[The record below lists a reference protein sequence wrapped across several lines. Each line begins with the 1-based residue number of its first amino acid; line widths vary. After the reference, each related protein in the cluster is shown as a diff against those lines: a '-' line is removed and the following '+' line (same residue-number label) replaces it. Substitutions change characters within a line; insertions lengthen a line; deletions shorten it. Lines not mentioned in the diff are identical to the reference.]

1 MEAWRQCARWL
12 VAARVL
18 PAGHRASSP
27 EGQVWDLAQALRDG
41 VLLCHLL
48 NALLPRA
55 VPPRDICPLDKGVDN
70 GDDGGDSDNDG
81 GDSDGDDDDVG
92 DDGGDYDGAN
102 GRDVDGDSDR
112 GGVTMTMTTTMMVMM
127 MVLVPVGTIVTATM
141 MVLVTVTIM
150 MMVMVPMGVT
160 ATVLVMMM
168 MGVTV
173 PMAVLVTEVMEV
185 PVSIVVPMGVTATVL
200 VMLMMEVTVLMTVLV
215 TEFLCLRNIRTFLT
229 ACADKFGLPKHRL
242 FGAFDLFDVQD
253 FGKVIDT
260 LSTLS
265 WTPIAQSKGFTPFP
279 TEDCVG
285 DDDIYSGLSD
295 LIDDT
300 AEEDD
305 DLYDCVE
312 AEGDDGDE
320 IYEDLMRV
328 EPPPA
333 MKVEV
338 DRRLCCIQEL
348 RQTEER
354 YTETLESIC
363 QHFLRPLRH
372 FLQPQDLESIF
383 INIEELL
390 QLHRLFLGELR
401 GALGGS
407 GGSRGLP
414 PLFLAYKERFLLYG
428 RYCSQVEAAA
438 RRLDQLATNTDLR
451 MKLQECS
458 QRANNGRFSL
468 RDLLM
473 VPMQRVL
480 KYHLLL
486 QELVKLTPEPA
497 ERERLR
503 VALDAMRDLAQC
515 VNEVKRDNETLKQ
528 LTSVQLCLHNMSQS
542 LAQFGRPKIDG
553 ELKVSSTERRSK
565 VDRYGFLLDKA
576 LIICKR
582 RGDSY
587 EAKDV
592 VDLQSHQLRD
602 GGLGPRDGKK
612 VSRSLV
618 VPSIQVW
625 WAQVSRLLVDLLKPG
640 GPTCLVPSGPRCPLP
655 NELRCPG
662 PNEPRRPRLVDPSIL
677 VLGGHKCPGLVDPS
691 IQVLGGP
698 KSPGLVDPSI
708 QVLGGPK
715 SPALVDPGI
724 QVPGGHKCPVVVD
737 PSIQVLGVPKSP
749 ALVDPSI
756 QVLGGPKSPAL
767 VDPGIQVPGGHKCPV
782 VVDPSI
788 QVLGVPK
795 SPALVDPS
803 IQVLG
808 GPKSPALVDPGI
820 QVPGGHKCPVVVDP
834 SIQWTHTF
842 LLIDTAGLQGY
853 ELFFKTRELKKKWLE
868 QFEMA
873 LSNIFPEHALADGH
887 DFQMFSFE
895 DTTSCRAC
903 QMLLRGTFYQG
914 YRCSRCRAPAHKECL
929 GRLGTCGRGGT
940 DSGSGTR
947 KNKSQR
953 PGPEKKRGDL
963 GEDNVEG
970 LDVWV
975 RMFGGGRGGLPKME
989 ASQPYSGVPPPPGA
1003 LGPALRLSP
1012 GDVVEVTVAE
1022 AEQLWWQ
1029 GRNVANGDLGW
1040 FPCAAVRPFI
1050 CVPLPDLSVYPWYAG
1065 PMERGE
1071 AEQLLMPRSDGAF
1084 LVRQRV
1090 KDAGEFAISIKYR
1103 GEVKHIKVMTADGLY
1118 RVTEKKVFK
1127 GLVELVEFYQH
1138 SSLKDCFKALDTAL
1152 VVPFKEPES
1161 RASPRPPGA
1170 VRSFGSAK
1178 ARYDF
1183 CARDRTEL
1191 TLREGDIIRVLSK
1204 KGHTGWWKGEIY
1216 GRVGW
1221 FPANYVEEDYSEYC

>member
-27 EGQVWDLAQALRDG
+27 GGQVWDLAQALRDG

-55 VPPRDICPLDKGVDN
+55 VPPRDICPRPQM
-70 GDDGGDSDNDG
+70 SQ
-81 GDSDGDDDDVG
+81 
-92 DDGGDYDGAN
+92 
-102 GRDVDGDSDR
+102 
-112 GGVTMTMTTTMMVMM
+112 
-127 MVLVPVGTIVTATM
+127 
-141 MVLVTVTIM
+141 
-150 MMVMVPMGVT
+150 
-160 ATVLVMMM
+160 
-168 MGVTV
+168 
-173 PMAVLVTEVMEV
+173 
-185 PVSIVVPMGVTATVL
+185 
-200 VMLMMEVTVLMTVLV
+200 
-215 TEFLCLRNIRTFLT
+215 FLCLRNIRTFLT

-312 AEGDDGDE
+312 AEKDDGDE

-328 EPPPA
+328 EAPPATVSVPPPGCLGPPPPGLLPG
-333 MKVEV
+333 VWV
-338 DRRLCCIQEL
+338 SSCPPP
-348 RQTEER
+348 
-354 YTETLESIC
+354 
-363 QHFLRPLRH
+363 RPA
-372 FLQPQDLESIF
+372 P
-383 INIEELL
+383 
-390 QLHRLFLGELR
+390 
-401 GALGGS
+401 
-407 GGSRGLP
+407 
-414 PLFLAYKERFLLYG
+414 
-428 RYCSQVEAAA
+428 
-438 RRLDQLATNTDLR
+438 
-451 MKLQECS
+451 
-458 QRANNGRFSL
+458 
-468 RDLLM
+468 
-473 VPMQRVL
+473 
-480 KYHLLL
+480 
-486 QELVKLTPEPA
+486 
-497 ERERLR
+497 
-503 VALDAMRDLAQC
+503 
-515 VNEVKRDNETLKQ
+515 
-528 LTSVQLCLHNMSQS
+528 QS

-587 EAKDV
+587 EAKEV

-612 VSRSLV
+612 
-618 VPSIQVW
+618 
-625 WAQVSRLLVDLLKPG
+625 
-640 GPTCLVPSGPRCPLP
+640 
-655 NELRCPG
+655 
-662 PNEPRRPRLVDPSIL
+662 
-677 VLGGHKCPGLVDPS
+677 
-691 IQVLGGP
+691 
-698 KSPGLVDPSI
+698 
-708 QVLGGPK
+708 
-715 SPALVDPGI
+715 
-724 QVPGGHKCPVVVD
+724 
-737 PSIQVLGVPKSP
+737 
-749 ALVDPSI
+749 
-756 QVLGGPKSPAL
+756 
-767 VDPGIQVPGGHKCPV
+767 
-782 VVDPSI
+782 
-788 QVLGVPK
+788 
-795 SPALVDPS
+795 
-803 IQVLG
+803 
-808 GPKSPALVDPGI
+808 
-820 QVPGGHKCPVVVDP
+820 
-834 SIQWTHTF
+834 WTHTF

-895 DTTSCRAC
+895 DTTSCKAC

-929 GRLGTCGRGGT
+929 GRLGTCGRAHQDLTGPQ
-940 DSGSGTR
+940 
-947 KNKSQR
+947 NKSQR

-963 GEDNVEG
+963 G
-970 LDVWV
+970 
-975 RMFGGGRGGLPKME
+975 LPKME
-989 ASQPYSGVPPPPGA
+989 ANQHYGGVPPPPGA
-1003 LGPALRLSP
+1003 MGPALRLSP
-1012 GDVVEVTVAE
+1012 GDIVEVTVAE
-1022 AEQLWWQ
+1022 AEQLWWT
-1029 GRNVANGDLGW
+1029 
-1040 FPCAAVRPFI
+1040 PI
-1050 CVPLPDLSVYPWYAG
+1050 LSHPRYAG

-1071 AEQLLMPRSDGAF
+1071 AEQILTPRSDGAF

-1103 GEVKHIKVMTADGLY
+1103 TEVKHIKVMTAEGLY
-1118 RVTEKKVFK
+1118 RLTEKKAFK
-1127 GLVELVEFYQH
+1127 GLVELVEFYQRN
-1138 SSLKDCFKALDTAL
+1138 SLKDCFKALDTAL
-1152 VVPFKEPES
+1152 LVPFKEPES
-1161 RASPRPPGA
+1161 RAGA

-1191 TLREGDIIRVLSK
+1191 TLREGDVIRVLSK
-1204 KGHTGWWKGEIY
+1204 KGHPGWWKGEIY

>member
-1 MEAWRQCARWL
+1 MEAWRQCAHWL

-27 EGQVWDLAQALRDG
+27 AGQVWDLAQALRDG

-55 VPPRDICPLDKGVDN
+55 VPPRDICPRPQM
-70 GDDGGDSDNDG
+70 SQ
-81 GDSDGDDDDVG
+81 
-92 DDGGDYDGAN
+92 
-102 GRDVDGDSDR
+102 
-112 GGVTMTMTTTMMVMM
+112 
-127 MVLVPVGTIVTATM
+127 
-141 MVLVTVTIM
+141 
-150 MMVMVPMGVT
+150 
-160 ATVLVMMM
+160 
-168 MGVTV
+168 
-173 PMAVLVTEVMEV
+173 
-185 PVSIVVPMGVTATVL
+185 
-200 VMLMMEVTVLMTVLV
+200 
-215 TEFLCLRNIRTFLT
+215 FLCLRNIRTFLT

-279 TEDCVG
+279 TEDCIG

-312 AEGDDGDE
+312 AEGDDGDD

-328 EPPPA
+328 EPPQA
-333 MKVEV
+333 MVEV
-338 DRRLCCIQEL
+338 DRRLCCLQEL

-383 INIEELL
+383 INIEVTPVTPSAPSNPSYF
-390 QLHRLFLGELR
+390 H
-401 GALGGS
+401 
-407 GGSRGLP
+407 P
-414 PLFLAYKERFLLYG
+414 CRFLLYG

-528 LTSVQLCLHNMSQS
+528 LTSVQLCLHNMPQS

-587 EAKDV
+587 EAKDI

-602 GGLGPRDGKK
+602 GDLGPRDGKK
-612 VSRSLV
+612 
-618 VPSIQVW
+618 
-625 WAQVSRLLVDLLKPG
+625 
-640 GPTCLVPSGPRCPLP
+640 
-655 NELRCPG
+655 
-662 PNEPRRPRLVDPSIL
+662 
-677 VLGGHKCPGLVDPS
+677 
-691 IQVLGGP
+691 
-698 KSPGLVDPSI
+698 
-708 QVLGGPK
+708 
-715 SPALVDPGI
+715 
-724 QVPGGHKCPVVVD
+724 
-737 PSIQVLGVPKSP
+737 
-749 ALVDPSI
+749 
-756 QVLGGPKSPAL
+756 
-767 VDPGIQVPGGHKCPV
+767 
-782 VVDPSI
+782 
-788 QVLGVPK
+788 
-795 SPALVDPS
+795 
-803 IQVLG
+803 
-808 GPKSPALVDPGI
+808 
-820 QVPGGHKCPVVVDP
+820 
-834 SIQWTHTF
+834 WTHTF

-853 ELFFKTRELKKKWLE
+853 ELFFKTHELKKKWLE

-929 GRLGTCGRGGT
+929 GRLGTCGRAGT
-940 DSGSGTR
+940 GERHHGILRGWGWWDSG
-947 KNKSQR
+947 K
-953 PGPEKKRGDL
+953 
-963 GEDNVEG
+963 GEH
-970 LDVWV
+970 
-975 RMFGGGRGGLPKME
+975 RLPKME
-989 ASQPYSGVPPPPGA
+989 ASQHYSGVPPPPGA

-1050 CVPLPDLSVYPWYAG
+1050 CVSMGTPKHPQ
-1065 PMERGE
+1065 E
-1071 AEQLLMPRSDGAF
+1071 
-1084 LVRQRV
+1084 
-1090 KDAGEFAISIKYR
+1090 YR
-1103 GEVKHIKVMTADGLY
+1103 GEVKHIKVMTAEGLY
-1118 RVTEKKVFK
+1118 RVTEKKAFK

-1138 SSLKDCFKALDTAL
+1138 SSLKDCFKTLDTAL

-1161 RASPRPPGA
+1161 RAGPRPPA

-1204 KGHTGWWKGEIY
+1204 KGHPGWWKGEIY

>member
-1 MEAWRQCARWL
+1 MEAWRQCAHWL

-27 EGQVWDLAQALRDG
+27 AGQVWDLAQALRDG

-55 VPPRDICPLDKGVDN
+55 GQILTRGVELPP
-70 GDDGGDSDNDG
+70 GG
-81 GDSDGDDDDVG
+81 
-92 DDGGDYDGAN
+92 
-102 GRDVDGDSDR
+102 
-112 GGVTMTMTTTMMVMM
+112 
-127 MVLVPVGTIVTATM
+127 
-141 MVLVTVTIM
+141 
-150 MMVMVPMGVT
+150 
-160 ATVLVMMM
+160 
-168 MGVTV
+168 
-173 PMAVLVTEVMEV
+173 
-185 PVSIVVPMGVTATVL
+185 
-200 VMLMMEVTVLMTVLV
+200 
-215 TEFLCLRNIRTFLT
+215 FLCLRNIRTFLT

-279 TEDCVG
+279 TEDCIG

-312 AEGDDGDE
+312 AEGDDGDD

-328 EPPPA
+328 EPPQA
-333 MKVEV
+333 MVEV
-338 DRRLCCIQEL
+338 DRRLCCLQEL

-383 INIEELL
+383 INIEVT
-390 QLHRLFLGELR
+390 QVTPSAPSNPSYFH
-401 GALGGS
+401 
-407 GGSRGLP
+407 P
-414 PLFLAYKERFLLYG
+414 CRFLLYG

-528 LTSVQLCLHNMSQS
+528 LTSVQLCLHNMPQS

-587 EAKDV
+587 EAKDI

-602 GGLGPRDGKK
+602 GDLGPRDGKK
-612 VSRSLV
+612 
-618 VPSIQVW
+618 
-625 WAQVSRLLVDLLKPG
+625 
-640 GPTCLVPSGPRCPLP
+640 
-655 NELRCPG
+655 
-662 PNEPRRPRLVDPSIL
+662 
-677 VLGGHKCPGLVDPS
+677 
-691 IQVLGGP
+691 
-698 KSPGLVDPSI
+698 
-708 QVLGGPK
+708 
-715 SPALVDPGI
+715 
-724 QVPGGHKCPVVVD
+724 
-737 PSIQVLGVPKSP
+737 
-749 ALVDPSI
+749 
-756 QVLGGPKSPAL
+756 
-767 VDPGIQVPGGHKCPV
+767 
-782 VVDPSI
+782 
-788 QVLGVPK
+788 
-795 SPALVDPS
+795 
-803 IQVLG
+803 
-808 GPKSPALVDPGI
+808 
-820 QVPGGHKCPVVVDP
+820 
-834 SIQWTHTF
+834 WTHTF

-929 GRLGTCGRGGT
+929 GRLGTCGRGG
-940 DSGSGTR
+940 
-947 KNKSQR
+947 NKSQR
-953 PGPEKKRGDL
+953 PGTEKKRGDL
-963 GEDNVEG
+963 
-970 LDVWV
+970 
-975 RMFGGGRGGLPKME
+975 GLPKME
-989 ASQPYSGVPPPPGA
+989 ASQHYSGVPPPPGA
-1003 LGPALRLSP
+1003 VGPALRLSP

-1040 FPCAAVRPFI
+1040 FPCTAVRPFI
-1050 CVPLPDLSVYPWYAG
+1050 CDPHPLIPRYAG

-1090 KDAGEFAISIKYR
+1090 KDTGEFAISIKYR
-1103 GEVKHIKVMTADGLY
+1103 GEVKHIKVMTAEGLY
-1118 RVTEKKVFK
+1118 RVTEKKAFK

-1138 SSLKDCFKALDTAL
+1138 SSLKDCFKTLDTAL

-1161 RASPRPPGA
+1161 RAGPRPPA

-1204 KGHTGWWKGEIY
+1204 KGHPGWWKGEIY
-1216 GRVGW
+1216 GRVWDPGVRAGNEVKVVQSVSLGRD
-1221 FPANYVEEDYSEYC
+1221 PGIRAGMRPRG

>member
-1 MEAWRQCARWL
+1 
-12 VAARVL
+12 
-18 PAGHRASSP
+18 
-27 EGQVWDLAQALRDG
+27 
-41 VLLCHLL
+41 
-48 NALLPRA
+48 
-55 VPPRDICPLDKGVDN
+55 
-70 GDDGGDSDNDG
+70 
-81 GDSDGDDDDVG
+81 
-92 DDGGDYDGAN
+92 
-102 GRDVDGDSDR
+102 
-112 GGVTMTMTTTMMVMM
+112 MVKM
-127 MVLVPVGTIVTATM
+127 G
-141 MVLVTVTIM
+141 
-150 MMVMVPMGVT
+150 MMVMVPMDNAVDNGDDDDGENDSDGDSGDDDVCDDGGGHDGVDGCDVDGDGDHGGDDGHDHNGGGDDGAGASEEDSDDGVGDSDDHGDDGGDGANGSDSVGDVDDGGDRDDDSVGDGGDGCASVNGGDNGGHKWQKMMGLMVLMGMTVVVTMMAMVTMGAIETIGVT
-160 ATVLVMMM
+160 TGGGGDGAGDGDTVL
-168 MGVTV
+168 
-173 PMAVLVTEVMEV
+173 PQ
-185 PVSIVVPMGVTATVL
+185 
-200 VMLMMEVTVLMTVLV
+200 
-215 TEFLCLRNIRTFLT
+215 FLCLRNIRTFLT

-279 TEDCVG
+279 TEDCIG

-312 AEGDDGDE
+312 AEGDDGDD

-328 EPPPA
+328 EPPQA

-338 DRRLCCIQEL
+338 DRRVCCLQEL

-401 GALGGS
+401 GALAVS
-407 GGSRGLP
+407 GGGRGLP

-528 LTSVQLCLHNMSQS
+528 LTSVQLCLHNMPQS

-587 EAKDV
+587 EAKDI

-602 GGLGPRDGKK
+602 GDLGPRDGKK
-612 VSRSLV
+612 
-618 VPSIQVW
+618 
-625 WAQVSRLLVDLLKPG
+625 
-640 GPTCLVPSGPRCPLP
+640 
-655 NELRCPG
+655 
-662 PNEPRRPRLVDPSIL
+662 
-677 VLGGHKCPGLVDPS
+677 
-691 IQVLGGP
+691 
-698 KSPGLVDPSI
+698 
-708 QVLGGPK
+708 
-715 SPALVDPGI
+715 
-724 QVPGGHKCPVVVD
+724 
-737 PSIQVLGVPKSP
+737 
-749 ALVDPSI
+749 
-756 QVLGGPKSPAL
+756 
-767 VDPGIQVPGGHKCPV
+767 
-782 VVDPSI
+782 
-788 QVLGVPK
+788 
-795 SPALVDPS
+795 
-803 IQVLG
+803 
-808 GPKSPALVDPGI
+808 
-820 QVPGGHKCPVVVDP
+820 
-834 SIQWTHTF
+834 WTHTF

-929 GRLGTCGRGGT
+929 GRLGTCGRAGA
-940 DSGSGTR
+940 DPGSGMR

-953 PGPEKKRGDL
+953 PGTEKKRGDL
-963 GEDNVEG
+963 
-970 LDVWV
+970 
-975 RMFGGGRGGLPKME
+975 GLPKME
-989 ASQPYSGVPPPPGA
+989 ASQHYSGVPPPPGA

-1103 GEVKHIKVMTADGLY
+1103 GEVKHIKVMTAEGLY
-1118 RVTEKKVFK
+1118 RVTEKKAFK

-1138 SSLKDCFKALDTAL
+1138 SSLKDCFKTLDTAL

-1161 RASPRPPGA
+1161 RAGPRPPGA

-1204 KGHTGWWKGEIY
+1204 KGHPGWWKGEIY

>member
-27 EGQVWDLAQALRDG
+27 GGQVWDLAQALRDG

-55 VPPRDICPLDKGVDN
+55 VPPRDICPRPQM
-70 GDDGGDSDNDG
+70 SQ
-81 GDSDGDDDDVG
+81 
-92 DDGGDYDGAN
+92 
-102 GRDVDGDSDR
+102 
-112 GGVTMTMTTTMMVMM
+112 
-127 MVLVPVGTIVTATM
+127 
-141 MVLVTVTIM
+141 
-150 MMVMVPMGVT
+150 
-160 ATVLVMMM
+160 
-168 MGVTV
+168 
-173 PMAVLVTEVMEV
+173 
-185 PVSIVVPMGVTATVL
+185 
-200 VMLMMEVTVLMTVLV
+200 
-215 TEFLCLRNIRTFLT
+215 FLCLRNIRTFLT

-312 AEGDDGDE
+312 AERDDGDE

-328 EPPPA
+328 EPPP
-333 MKVEV
+333 KVEV
-338 DRRLCCIQEL
+338 DRRLCCLQEL

-354 YTETLESIC
+354 YTETLESIS
-363 QHFLRPLRH
+363 QFHLHQGSTSDTIPHSLG
-372 FLQPQDLESIF
+372 PASSI
-383 INIEELL
+383 LVPT
-390 QLHRLFLGELR
+390 QGV
-401 GALGGS
+401 GWV
-407 GGSRGLP
+407 
-414 PLFLAYKERFLLYG
+414 LATFWVGFGVNLAAFGPGRFLLYG

-438 RRLDQLATNTDLR
+438 RRLDQLAAGTDLR

-503 VALDAMRDLAQC
+503 AALDAMRDLAQC

-528 LTSVQLCLHNMSQS
+528 LTSS

-553 ELKVSSTERRSK
+553 ELKVSSTE
-565 VDRYGFLLDKA
+565 RYGFLLDKA

-587 EAKDV
+587 EAKEV

-612 VSRSLV
+612 
-618 VPSIQVW
+618 
-625 WAQVSRLLVDLLKPG
+625 
-640 GPTCLVPSGPRCPLP
+640 
-655 NELRCPG
+655 
-662 PNEPRRPRLVDPSIL
+662 
-677 VLGGHKCPGLVDPS
+677 
-691 IQVLGGP
+691 
-698 KSPGLVDPSI
+698 
-708 QVLGGPK
+708 
-715 SPALVDPGI
+715 
-724 QVPGGHKCPVVVD
+724 
-737 PSIQVLGVPKSP
+737 
-749 ALVDPSI
+749 
-756 QVLGGPKSPAL
+756 
-767 VDPGIQVPGGHKCPV
+767 
-782 VVDPSI
+782 
-788 QVLGVPK
+788 
-795 SPALVDPS
+795 
-803 IQVLG
+803 
-808 GPKSPALVDPGI
+808 
-820 QVPGGHKCPVVVDP
+820 
-834 SIQWTHTF
+834 WTHTF

-895 DTTSCRAC
+895 DTTSCKAC

-929 GRLGTCGRGGT
+929 GRLGTCGRAGAGERGNGAV
-940 DSGSGTR
+940 GS
-947 KNKSQR
+947 
-953 PGPEKKRGDL
+953 PCAVVPP
-963 GEDNVEG
+963 
-970 LDVWV
+970 
-975 RMFGGGRGGLPKME
+975 GLPKME
-989 ASQPYSGVPPPPGA
+989 ATQHYGGVPPPPGA
-1003 LGPALRLSP
+1003 VGPALRLSP
-1012 GDVVEVTVAE
+1012 GDIVEVTVAE

-1029 GRNVANGDLGW
+1029 LTPGRRGVLVWGGLRT
-1040 FPCAAVRPFI
+1040 PTPSHPR
-1050 CVPLPDLSVYPWYAG
+1050 YAG

-1071 AEQLLMPRSDGAF
+1071 AEQILTPRSDGAF

-1090 KDAGEFAISIKYR
+1090 KDTGEFAISIKYR
-1103 GEVKHIKVMTADGLY
+1103 TEVKHIKVMTAEGLY
-1118 RVTEKKVFK
+1118 RLTEKKAFK
-1127 GLVELVEFYQH
+1127 GLVELVEFYQRN
-1138 SSLKDCFKALDTAL
+1138 SLKDCFKALDTAL
-1152 VVPFKEPES
+1152 LVPFKEPES
-1161 RASPRPPGA
+1161 RAGPRPPGA

-1191 TLREGDIIRVLSK
+1191 TLREGDVIRVLSK
-1204 KGHTGWWKGEIY
+1204 KGHPGWWKGEIY

>member
-27 EGQVWDLAQALRDG
+27 GGQVWDLAQALRDG

-55 VPPRDICPLDKGVDN
+55 VPPRDICPRPQM
-70 GDDGGDSDNDG
+70 SQ
-81 GDSDGDDDDVG
+81 
-92 DDGGDYDGAN
+92 
-102 GRDVDGDSDR
+102 
-112 GGVTMTMTTTMMVMM
+112 
-127 MVLVPVGTIVTATM
+127 
-141 MVLVTVTIM
+141 
-150 MMVMVPMGVT
+150 
-160 ATVLVMMM
+160 
-168 MGVTV
+168 
-173 PMAVLVTEVMEV
+173 
-185 PVSIVVPMGVTATVL
+185 
-200 VMLMMEVTVLMTVLV
+200 
-215 TEFLCLRNIRTFLT
+215 FLCLRNIRTFLT

-312 AEGDDGDE
+312 AEGDDGDD

-328 EPPPA
+328 EPHPA

-348 RQTEER
+348 RQTEEK

-383 INIEELL
+383 INVEELL

-401 GALGGS
+401 GALGGA
-407 GGSRGLP
+407 GGGQGLP

-528 LTSVQLCLHNMSQS
+528 LTSVQLCLHNMPQS

-592 VDLQSHQLRD
+592 VDLQSYQLRD
-602 GGLGPRDGKK
+602 SGLSPRDSKK
-612 VSRSLV
+612 
-618 VPSIQVW
+618 
-625 WAQVSRLLVDLLKPG
+625 
-640 GPTCLVPSGPRCPLP
+640 
-655 NELRCPG
+655 
-662 PNEPRRPRLVDPSIL
+662 
-677 VLGGHKCPGLVDPS
+677 
-691 IQVLGGP
+691 
-698 KSPGLVDPSI
+698 
-708 QVLGGPK
+708 
-715 SPALVDPGI
+715 
-724 QVPGGHKCPVVVD
+724 
-737 PSIQVLGVPKSP
+737 
-749 ALVDPSI
+749 
-756 QVLGGPKSPAL
+756 
-767 VDPGIQVPGGHKCPV
+767 
-782 VVDPSI
+782 
-788 QVLGVPK
+788 
-795 SPALVDPS
+795 
-803 IQVLG
+803 
-808 GPKSPALVDPGI
+808 
-820 QVPGGHKCPVVVDP
+820 
-834 SIQWTHTF
+834 WTHTF

-853 ELFFKTRELKKKWLE
+853 ELFFKTCELKKKWLE

-929 GRLGTCGRGGT
+929 GRLGTCGRGGA

-953 PGPEKKRGDL
+953 PSPEKKRGDL
-963 GEDNVEG
+963 G
-970 LDVWV
+970 
-975 RMFGGGRGGLPKME
+975 LPKME
-989 ASQPYSGVPPPPGA
+989 ANQPYSGVPPPPGS

-1071 AEQLLMPRSDGAF
+1071 AEQLLMLRSDGAF

-1090 KDAGEFAISIKYR
+1090 KDAGEFAISIKYH
-1103 GEVKHIKVMTADGLY
+1103 GEVKHIKVMTAEGLY
-1118 RVTEKKVFK
+1118 RVTEKKAFK
-1127 GLVELVEFYQH
+1127 GLVELVEFYQR

-1161 RASPRPPGA
+1161 RASTRPPGA
-1170 VRSFGSAK
+1170 IRSFGSAK

-1204 KGHTGWWKGEIY
+1204 KGHPGWWKGEIY

>member
-1 MEAWRQCARWL
+1 MEAWRQCAHWL

-27 EGQVWDLAQALRDG
+27 AGQVWDLAQALRDG

-55 VPPRDICPLDKGVDN
+55 GQILTRGVELPP
-70 GDDGGDSDNDG
+70 GG
-81 GDSDGDDDDVG
+81 
-92 DDGGDYDGAN
+92 
-102 GRDVDGDSDR
+102 
-112 GGVTMTMTTTMMVMM
+112 
-127 MVLVPVGTIVTATM
+127 
-141 MVLVTVTIM
+141 
-150 MMVMVPMGVT
+150 
-160 ATVLVMMM
+160 
-168 MGVTV
+168 
-173 PMAVLVTEVMEV
+173 
-185 PVSIVVPMGVTATVL
+185 
-200 VMLMMEVTVLMTVLV
+200 
-215 TEFLCLRNIRTFLT
+215 FLCLRNIRTFLT

-279 TEDCVG
+279 TEDCIG

-312 AEGDDGDE
+312 AEGDDGDD

-328 EPPPA
+328 EPPQA
-333 MKVEV
+333 MVEV
-338 DRRLCCIQEL
+338 DRRLCCLQEL

-401 GALGGS
+401 GALAVS
-407 GGSRGLP
+407 GGGRGLP

-528 LTSVQLCLHNMSQS
+528 LTSVQLCLHNMPQS

-587 EAKDV
+587 EAKDI

-602 GGLGPRDGKK
+602 GDLGPRDGKK
-612 VSRSLV
+612 
-618 VPSIQVW
+618 
-625 WAQVSRLLVDLLKPG
+625 
-640 GPTCLVPSGPRCPLP
+640 
-655 NELRCPG
+655 
-662 PNEPRRPRLVDPSIL
+662 
-677 VLGGHKCPGLVDPS
+677 
-691 IQVLGGP
+691 
-698 KSPGLVDPSI
+698 
-708 QVLGGPK
+708 
-715 SPALVDPGI
+715 
-724 QVPGGHKCPVVVD
+724 
-737 PSIQVLGVPKSP
+737 
-749 ALVDPSI
+749 
-756 QVLGGPKSPAL
+756 
-767 VDPGIQVPGGHKCPV
+767 
-782 VVDPSI
+782 
-788 QVLGVPK
+788 
-795 SPALVDPS
+795 
-803 IQVLG
+803 
-808 GPKSPALVDPGI
+808 
-820 QVPGGHKCPVVVDP
+820 
-834 SIQWTHTF
+834 WTHTF

-929 GRLGTCGRGGT
+929 GRLGTCGRGG
-940 DSGSGTR
+940 
-947 KNKSQR
+947 NKSQR
-953 PGPEKKRGDL
+953 PGTEKKRGDL
-963 GEDNVEG
+963 
-970 LDVWV
+970 
-975 RMFGGGRGGLPKME
+975 GLPKME
-989 ASQPYSGVPPPPGA
+989 ASQHYSGVPPPPGA
-1003 LGPALRLSP
+1003 VGPALRLSP

-1029 GRNVANGDLGW
+1029 
-1040 FPCAAVRPFI
+1040 
-1050 CVPLPDLSVYPWYAG
+1050 VPLPDLSVYPWYAG

-1090 KDAGEFAISIKYR
+1090 KDTGEFAISIKYR
-1103 GEVKHIKVMTADGLY
+1103 GEVKHIKVMTAEGLY
-1118 RVTEKKVFK
+1118 RVTEKKAFK

-1138 SSLKDCFKALDTAL
+1138 SSLKDCFKTLDTAL

-1161 RASPRPPGA
+1161 RAGPRPPA

-1204 KGHTGWWKGEIY
+1204 KGHPGWWKGEIY
-1216 GRVGW
+1216 GRVWDPGVRAGNEVKVVQSVSLGRD
-1221 FPANYVEEDYSEYC
+1221 PGIRAGMRPRG

>member
-27 EGQVWDLAQALRDG
+27 GGQVWDLAQALRDG
-41 VLLCHLL
+41 M
-48 NALLPRA
+48 
-55 VPPRDICPLDKGVDN
+55 
-70 GDDGGDSDNDG
+70 SQ
-81 GDSDGDDDDVG
+81 VG
-92 DDGGDYDGAN
+92 PG
-102 GRDVDGDSDR
+102 
-112 GGVTMTMTTTMMVMM
+112 
-127 MVLVPVGTIVTATM
+127 
-141 MVLVTVTIM
+141 
-150 MMVMVPMGVT
+150 
-160 ATVLVMMM
+160 
-168 MGVTV
+168 
-173 PMAVLVTEVMEV
+173 
-185 PVSIVVPMGVTATVL
+185 
-200 VMLMMEVTVLMTVLV
+200 
-215 TEFLCLRNIRTFLT
+215 FLCLRNIRTFLT

-312 AEGDDGDE
+312 AERDDGDE

-333 MKVEV
+333 TKVEV
-338 DRRLCCIQEL
+338 DRRLCCLQEL

-401 GALGGS
+401 GAVGGP
-407 GGSRGLP
+407 GGGRGLP

-438 RRLDQLATNTDLR
+438 RRLDQLAAGTDLR

-503 VALDAMRDLAQC
+503 AALDAMRDLAQC

-528 LTSVQLCLHNMSQS
+528 LTSVQLCLHNMPQS

-587 EAKDV
+587 EAKEV

-612 VSRSLV
+612 
-618 VPSIQVW
+618 
-625 WAQVSRLLVDLLKPG
+625 
-640 GPTCLVPSGPRCPLP
+640 
-655 NELRCPG
+655 
-662 PNEPRRPRLVDPSIL
+662 
-677 VLGGHKCPGLVDPS
+677 
-691 IQVLGGP
+691 
-698 KSPGLVDPSI
+698 
-708 QVLGGPK
+708 
-715 SPALVDPGI
+715 
-724 QVPGGHKCPVVVD
+724 
-737 PSIQVLGVPKSP
+737 
-749 ALVDPSI
+749 
-756 QVLGGPKSPAL
+756 
-767 VDPGIQVPGGHKCPV
+767 
-782 VVDPSI
+782 
-788 QVLGVPK
+788 
-795 SPALVDPS
+795 
-803 IQVLG
+803 
-808 GPKSPALVDPGI
+808 
-820 QVPGGHKCPVVVDP
+820 
-834 SIQWTHTF
+834 WTHTF

-895 DTTSCRAC
+895 DTTSCKAC

-929 GRLGTCGRGGT
+929 GRLGTCGRAGAAH
-940 DSGSGTR
+940 
-947 KNKSQR
+947 
-953 PGPEKKRGDL
+953 RGLTDL
-963 GEDNVEG
+963 GESE
-970 LDVWV
+970 L
-975 RMFGGGRGGLPKME
+975 GGLPKME
-989 ASQPYSGVPPPPGA
+989 ATQHYGGVPPPPGA
-1003 LGPALRLSP
+1003 VGPALRLSP
-1012 GDVVEVTVAE
+1012 GDIVEVTVAE

-1029 GRNVANGDLGW
+1029 GRNVVNGDVGW

-1050 CVPLPDLSVYPWYAG
+1050 CVSTGTPKPPERSPKWYAG

-1071 AEQLLMPRSDGAF
+1071 AEQILTPRSDGAF

-1090 KDAGEFAISIKYR
+1090 KDTGEFAISIKYR
-1103 GEVKHIKVMTADGLY
+1103 TEVKHIKVMTAEGLY
-1118 RVTEKKVFK
+1118 RLTEKKAFK
-1127 GLVELVEFYQH
+1127 GLVELVEFYQRN
-1138 SSLKDCFKALDTAL
+1138 SLKDCFKALDTAL
-1152 VVPFKEPES
+1152 LVPFKEPES
-1161 RASPRPPGA
+1161 RAGPRPPGA

-1191 TLREGDIIRVLSK
+1191 TLREGDVIRVLSK
-1204 KGHTGWWKGEIY
+1204 KGHPGWWKGEIY

>member
-1 MEAWRQCARWL
+1 WR

-27 EGQVWDLAQALRDG
+27 GGQVWDLAQALRDG

-55 VPPRDICPLDKGVDN
+55 VPPRDICPRPQM
-70 GDDGGDSDNDG
+70 SQ
-81 GDSDGDDDDVG
+81 
-92 DDGGDYDGAN
+92 
-102 GRDVDGDSDR
+102 
-112 GGVTMTMTTTMMVMM
+112 
-127 MVLVPVGTIVTATM
+127 
-141 MVLVTVTIM
+141 
-150 MMVMVPMGVT
+150 
-160 ATVLVMMM
+160 
-168 MGVTV
+168 
-173 PMAVLVTEVMEV
+173 
-185 PVSIVVPMGVTATVL
+185 
-200 VMLMMEVTVLMTVLV
+200 
-215 TEFLCLRNIRTFLT
+215 FLCLRNIRTFLT

-279 TEDCVG
+279 TEDCIG

-312 AEGDDGDE
+312 AEGDDGDD

-328 EPPPA
+328 EAPPA
-333 MKVEV
+333 MVEV

-383 INIEELL
+383 INIEVTPETPSNP
-390 QLHRLFLGELR
+390 QC
-401 GALGGS
+401 S
-407 GGSRGLP
+407 Q
-414 PLFLAYKERFLLYG
+414 FLLYG
-428 RYCSQVEAAA
+428 RYCSQVEAAT

-451 MKLQECS
+451 MKLQ
-458 QRANNGRFSL
+458 
-468 RDLLM
+468 
-473 VPMQRVL
+473 P
-480 KYHLLL
+480 
-486 QELVKLTPEPA
+486 
-497 ERERLR
+497 
-503 VALDAMRDLAQC
+503 
-515 VNEVKRDNETLKQ
+515 
-528 LTSVQLCLHNMSQS
+528 QS

-553 ELKVSSTERRSK
+553 EMKVSSTERRSK

-612 VSRSLV
+612 
-618 VPSIQVW
+618 
-625 WAQVSRLLVDLLKPG
+625 
-640 GPTCLVPSGPRCPLP
+640 
-655 NELRCPG
+655 
-662 PNEPRRPRLVDPSIL
+662 
-677 VLGGHKCPGLVDPS
+677 
-691 IQVLGGP
+691 
-698 KSPGLVDPSI
+698 
-708 QVLGGPK
+708 
-715 SPALVDPGI
+715 
-724 QVPGGHKCPVVVD
+724 
-737 PSIQVLGVPKSP
+737 
-749 ALVDPSI
+749 
-756 QVLGGPKSPAL
+756 
-767 VDPGIQVPGGHKCPV
+767 
-782 VVDPSI
+782 
-788 QVLGVPK
+788 
-795 SPALVDPS
+795 
-803 IQVLG
+803 
-808 GPKSPALVDPGI
+808 
-820 QVPGGHKCPVVVDP
+820 
-834 SIQWTHTF
+834 WTHTF

-929 GRLGTCGRGGT
+929 GRLGTCSRGGAGEKHHGIVEERT
-940 DSGSGTR
+940 I
-947 KNKSQR
+947 NKSQR
-953 PGPEKKRGDL
+953 LAPEKKRGDL
-963 GEDNVEG
+963 
-970 LDVWV
+970 
-975 RMFGGGRGGLPKME
+975 GLPKME
-989 ASQPYSGVPPPPGA
+989 ASQPYSGIPPPPGA
-1003 LGPALRLSP
+1003 MGPALRLSP

-1050 CVPLPDLSVYPWYAG
+1050 CVPLPDLSVYSCHPIAPRG
-1065 PMERGE
+1065 P
-1071 AEQLLMPRSDGAF
+1071 QIPP
-1084 LVRQRV
+1084 
-1090 KDAGEFAISIKYR
+1090 
-1103 GEVKHIKVMTADGLY
+1103 
-1118 RVTEKKVFK
+1118 
-1127 GLVELVEFYQH
+1127 
-1138 SSLKDCFKALDTAL
+1138 
-1152 VVPFKEPES
+1152 VVPHPSWFTRDPPPES
-1161 RASPRPPGA
+1161 PHSFYGPPKSSPGA

-1191 TLREGDIIRVLSK
+1191 TLREGDIIHVLSK
-1204 KGHTGWWKGEIY
+1204 KGHPGWWKGEIY